1 MNPNLI
7 YIHSHDTGRYI
18 EPYGHLIPTPTLKKL
33 AKEGV
38 LFRKAFSAAPTCS
51 PSRASLL
58 TGQYPHNN
66 KQYGLVN
73 RGFEL
78 PDTSKHIVNV
88 LRNEGYSSTLIGMQ
102 HIRSNPNS
110 IGYDN
115 VLKVED
121 NYAENITPKACDFI
135 KNNIEE
141 PFFLSIGFEE
151 THRPFHEVKDDSKIN
166 YTNPP
171 TPMPD
176 TYETRK
182 DMAKY
187 KESAK
192 VLDQGIKKIL
202 NTLRDKNLYDNTII
216 IFTTDHGIA
225 FPNMKC
231 TLSDHGIGVS
241 LIIRGPFGFKK
252 GKVIDSMVSQI
263 DIFPT
268 LCEIIGI
275 EQPEWLQG
283 KSFLSLIKGDKE
295 SINEEIFA
303 EVNYHTAYEPMRAI
317 RTKKWKYIRR
327 YRNRTKPFLSNT
339 DESYSKEVLL
349 ENDWDNT
356 YIHKEELYNL
366 MLDPNEANNLV
377 NDKTKA
383 EKLEEMR
390 NRLDKWMKET
400 DDPLKNGQVPSPDSA
415 LISKDEDKTADDIWD
430 YIDKPEGY
438 H

>member
-1 MNPNLI
+1 MKPNIL

-18 EPYGHLIPTPTLKKL
+18 EPYGHLIPTPNLKKL

-66 KQYGLVN
+66 KQFGLVN

-88 LRNEGYSSTLIGMQ
+88 LKNKGYLSTLIGMQ

-115 VLKVED
+115 VLDVK
-121 NYAENITPKACDFI
+121 NNNSENVTPKACKFI
-135 KNNIEE
+135 EKSIEE

-151 THRPFHEVKDDSKIN
+151 THRPFHELEDDTTIN

-171 TPMPD
+171 TPIPD
-176 TYETRK
+176 TYQTRK
-182 DMAKY
+182 DMAEY
-187 KESAK
+187 KQSAK
-192 VLDQGIKKIL
+192 ILDQGIGKIFK
-202 NTLRDKNLYDNTII
+202 TLKENDLYNNTII
-216 IFTTDHGIA
+216 IFTTDHGIP

-231 TLSDHGIGVS
+231 NLSDHGIGVS
-241 LIIRGPFGFKK
+241 LIIRGPYGFEK

-275 EQPEWLQG
+275 KKPDWLQG
-283 KSFLSLIKGDKE
+283 QSFLSLIKGDKE

-303 EVNYHTAYEPMRAI
+303 EVNYHTAYEPMRAV
-317 RTKKWKYIRR
+317 RTNKWKYIRR

-339 DESYSKEVLL
+339 DESYSKDVLL
-349 ENDWDNT
+349 ENDWADT
-356 YIHKEELYNL
+356 YIYKEELYNL
-366 MLDPNEANNLV
+366 MLDPNEADNLAY
-377 NDKTKA
+377 DKTKA
-383 EKLEEMR
+383 EILEEMR
-390 NRLDKWMKET
+390 NRLDRWMKET
-400 DDPLKNGQVPSPDSA
+400 DDPLENGPVPRPESA
-415 LISKDEDKTADDIWD
+415 LVSKDEDETADDIWN
-430 YIDKPEGY
+430 YIDKPEGR